1 MNTYVV
7 KGYIQINLLYLGTEQ
22 FHRSQ
27 YFGKK
32 SRNISAGVS
41 TRNRFLELEHKI
53 CWYLSLSTTH
63 PVATSSH
70 QWTST
75 SSQLLCRI
83 LSFDVLSCRKTMR
96 SNLFV
101 RCFKT
106 RCFVLMRA
114 LSCFLRLWAGH
125 LIISS
130 LSGLGQQWFLW
141 TWGSDICKTWDN
153 AKQIN
158 QMEAAKSWKLCFWE
172 CHYSQFLW
180 TVLSS

>member
-1 MNTYVV
+1 MN
-7 KGYIQINLLYLGTEQ
+7 IL
-22 FHRSQ
+22 
-27 YFGKK
+27 
-32 SRNISAGVS
+32 AGVS

-53 CWYLSLSTTH
+53 CWSFSLSTTH
-63 PVATSSH
+63 PVATWTH

-83 LSFDVLSCRKTMR
+83 LSFDVLSCHKTMR

-114 LSCFLRLWAGH
+114 LSCFLGDHFYGKTWERFMFC
-125 LIISS
+125 
-130 LSGLGQQWFLW
+130 FLNFSNVKW
-141 TWGSDICKTWDN
+141 TWGSGICNTWDN

-158 QMEAAKSWKLCFWE
+158 QMGAAKSWKLCFWE